1 MLTSSKSTTVLGRR
15 RLTVKPRFEDGA
27 IDISELTTARH
38 RQVDDGLT
46 ALLCSASIVL
56 ARRDQSL
63 VFRFVECDL
72 ESPGLSVNGK
82 KRMGRAEMGAREEE
96 RHRAWLMKRE

>member
-1 MLTSSKSTTVLGRR
+1 MVLDRR
-15 RLTVKPRFEDGA
+15 WLTVSFADEA
-27 IDISELTTARH
+27 IDTAELTTARH

-56 ARRDQSL
+56 ARRVQSL

-72 ESPGLSVNGK
+72 ESAGIVSQ
-82 KRMGRAEMGAREEE
+82 R
-96 RHRAWLMKRE
+96 